1 MSVLDIFSRTAL
13 IILLLL
19 GIFFLSRNKSESC
32 EYLCIP
38 RSMIPTSNYYDNLGN
53 YTQGNSEKRKALMK
67 EWKKEYKFHEDNGNR
82 CYADAKSRAWYIPTI
97 SDRDKAKNCFV
108 SAISSLGASTP
119 SSRLLCMILS
129 TFTQISLACIDEYN
143 YIEMK
148 LNWAQYHFDM
158 CDHYS
163 NLIRNNE

>member
-1 MSVLDIFSRTAL
+1 MDLFTRLLVVL
-13 IILLLL
+13 LLLL
-19 GIFFLSRNKSESC
+19 GIFFLSRDKANAYES
-32 EYLCIP
+32 LCIP
-38 RSMIPTSNYYDNLGN
+38 RSMIPTTHYYDNVGN
-53 YTQGNSEKRKALMK
+53 YTQGNVKKQKALMQ

-82 CYADAKSRAWYIPTI
+82 CYKDAKSRAWYIPSI

-108 SAISSLGASTP
+108 TAITALGASTP
-119 SSRLLCMILS
+119 TSKLLCMVLS
-129 TFTQISLACIDEYN
+129 GFTQISIACIDEYI